1 MKKRS
6 LYALIILFSL
16 LLGVDNLVF
25 AQKGDL
31 RYAGDSVEAKES
43 RKLGGWIDVQYRFE
57 QDAEGESSV
66 VQIRRARLDYK
77 GSLSNMIDYRL
88 QADFAPSPRLIDAYI
103 KLNFR
108 KYAQL
113 QVGQFKIPFSLEN
126 KLSPLDLELTDNAQI
141 ISALSGY
148 KDVTGIASYAN
159 GREIGA
165 MITGEL
171 AFVEV
176 RNDRIPLLSYGVGL
190 FGGNGINVKTDN
202 LAKDVAARIEF
213 RPLVRNLV
221 LSVSG
226 YWGSYEMLYN
236 NAPTDMSGA
245 RIRYANGMQYSDRHW
260 MVRAEYL
267 KGKTG
272 FVGFDD
278 SDGIFT
284 PYYVETQGCYLIAS
298 YWFEYGRRQTNA
310 FQQKISPIIRV
321 DYFEKDMASHT
332 SSLLYSSGVDW
343 WPEKHLR
350 LQLAYT
356 LQQKIPSNQLG
367 HTITTMVTVRY

>member
-1 MKKRS
+1 M
-6 LYALIILFSL
+6 
-16 LLGVDNLVF
+16 
-25 AQKGDL
+25 
-31 RYAGDSVEAKES
+31 
-43 RKLGGWIDVQYRFE
+43 
-57 QDAEGESSV
+57 
-66 VQIRRARLDYK
+66 
-77 GSLSNMIDYRL
+77 
-88 QADFAPSPRLIDAYI
+88 
-103 KLNFR
+103 
-108 KYAQL
+108 
-113 QVGQFKIPFSLEN
+113 
-126 KLSPLDLELTDNAQI
+126 DLELTDNAQI